1 MARRL
6 PTTLKRDR
14 STDRAFV
21 RYQGKKHYFGHWGSQ
36 KSFEAF
42 ARWLREQGGQTAP
55 EPVEQGN
62 SISDCVGL
70 YLDHAVAYYGESQEY
85 RNLRRATVLMLK
97 PLDPAMLASDYG
109 PRHLKD
115 LQRRLAAE
123 KISPKRKRKPQADA
137 TPDDPPP
144 PAKLRYA
151 RTTINQICERIRRCF
166 RWCVSEELIPASVL
180 TALETV
186 PGLPKG
192 RQLARESTPVT
203 AVSWSVVAATMPH
216 MSPTIAAMV
225 QVQALCGM
233 RPQDVCQMT
242 TGTIEMRSD
251 IWLYRPAQHK
261 NTHRDQAL
269 VKGIPAPAQAI
280 LRPLLRHNLSEP
292 LFSPIDSKAH
302 WGNLP
307 TKKIPPRTAYTSA
320 SYGKAIKYS
329 ILRATKAGDSV
340 PHWAPNQLRHAIATE
355 LRRTHGLEAAQVYL
369 GHAKPDTTLIYAER
383 TIQALVDIAKNFV
396 SPLAA
401 PPGFAPPPAEPIRLK
416 RG

>member
-6 PTTLKRDR
+6 PTALKHDR
-14 STDRAFV
+14 TTGRAFV
-21 RYQGKKHYFGHWGSQ
+21 RYQGKKHYFGQWGSQ

-42 ARWLREQGGQTAP
+42 GRWLKEQGGQTAP
-55 EPVEQGN
+55 APVSRSN
-62 SISDCVGL
+62 TIADCVVL
-70 YLDHAVAYYGESQEY
+70 YLDHAIAYYGESQEY
-85 RNLRRATVLMLK
+85 RNLRRATVLMLQ
-97 PLDPAMLASDYG
+97 PLDPTMQAIDYG

-115 LQRRLAAE
+115 LQRRLAKAVT
-123 KISPKRKRKPQADA
+123 PKRKPKSTDQAPLDA
-137 TPDDPPP
+137 PPP
-144 PAKLRYA
+144 PEKLRYA

-166 RWCVSEELIPASVL
+166 RWCVSEELLPASVL

-251 IWLYRPAQHK
+251 IWLYRPSQHK
-261 NTHRDQAL
+261 NAHRDQVL
-269 VKGIPAPAQAI
+269 VKGIPGPAQAI
-280 LRPLLRHNLSEP
+280 LRPLLRHNLTEP

-307 TKKIPPRTAYTSA
+307 IKKIPPRTAYTSA
-320 SYGKAIKYS
+320 SYGKAIKYA

-383 TIQALVDIAKNFV
+383 TVQALVDIAKNFV
-396 SPLAA
+396 SPLA
-401 PPGFAPPPAEPIRLK
+401 PPQGFAPPPDEPIRLK